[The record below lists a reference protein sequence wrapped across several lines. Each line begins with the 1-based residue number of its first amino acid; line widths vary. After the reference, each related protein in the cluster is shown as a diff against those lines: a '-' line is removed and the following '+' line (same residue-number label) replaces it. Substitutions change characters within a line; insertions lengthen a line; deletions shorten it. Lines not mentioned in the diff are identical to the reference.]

1 MDIRDYSLEKAKLV
15 FNEVCKTVIGK
26 DEIVL
31 KILMAILS
39 NGHVLV
45 EDIPGVGKT
54 TMAISFANALGLK
67 CNRVQF
73 TPDIM
78 PSDVTGFNM
87 YNKMTNKFEYKAGA
101 AMCNIMLADEINRT
115 SPKTQSA
122 LLQVMEERCVT
133 VDGVTYELPDP
144 FIVIATQNPYG
155 SVGTQRLPESQ
166 MDRFAICLSLGY
178 PTVEDEIAIL
188 KGKQQHN
195 NERVI
200 SKRVLQDGD
209 LEQLRQVVQ
218 DIYVDDSIYEY
229 VARIA
234 KATRESNDIIQ
245 GISPRGSI
253 SIIAMAKA
261 EAFLRGNQYVL
272 PADIQYVL
280 KDTIAHRMV
289 FERSLSKDSLSEE
302 KIISGIIKKV
312 AVPQM
317 SKRVNYS

>member
-1 MDIRDYSLEKAKLV
+1 MDIEDKSIQKAKLV
-15 FNEVCKTVIGK
+15 FQEVCKTVIGK
-26 DEIVL
+26 DEIIL
-31 KILMAILS
+31 KILMAILA

-54 TMAISFANALGLK
+54 TMALSFANALGLK

-73 TPDIM
+73 TPDVM

-87 YNKMTNKFEYKAGA
+87 YNKMTNQFEYKPGA
-101 AMCNIMLADEINRT
+101 VMCNIMLADEINRT

-144 FIVIATQNPYG
+144 FIVMATQNPFG
-155 SVGTQRLPESQ
+155 SVGTQKLPESQ
-166 MDRFAICLSLGY
+166 MDRFMVCLSLGY
-178 PTVEDEIAIL
+178 PTVEDEINIL
-188 KGKQQHN
+188 RGKQRN
-195 NERVI
+195 NN
-200 SKRVLQDGD
+200 KRVLSKQVLMPGE
-209 LEQLRQVVQ
+209 LEQIRQAVSEV
-218 DIYVDDSIYEY
+218 YVDDSILEY

-234 KATRESNDIIQ
+234 KATRESDDILQ

-253 SIIAMAKA
+253 AVIAMAKA
-261 EAFLRGNQYVL
+261 EAFLRGNRYVL

-289 FERSLSKDSLSEE
+289 FDHSLRKSNLSED
-302 KIISGIIKKV
+302 KVIAGIVRKV
-312 AVPQM
+312 PVPQM
-317 SKRVNYS
+317 SKKERAV

>member
-1 MDIRDYSLEKAKLV
+1 MDIEDNSMQKAKLV
-15 FNEVCKTVIGK
+15 FQEVCKTVVGK

-31 KILMAILS
+31 KILMAILA

-54 TMAISFANALGLK
+54 TMALSFANALGLN

-73 TPDIM
+73 TPDVM

-87 YNKMTNKFEYKAGA
+87 YNKMTNKFEYKPGA
-101 AMCNIMLADEINRT
+101 VMCNIMLADEINRT

-133 VDGVTYELPDP
+133 VDGATYELPDP
-144 FIVIATQNPYG
+144 FIVMATQNPFG

-166 MDRFAICLSLGY
+166 MDRFMVCLSLGY
-178 PTVEDEIAIL
+178 PTIEDEIAIL
-188 KGKQQHN
+188 RGKQLN
-195 NERVI
+195 NNKRI
-200 SKRVLQDGD
+200 LSKKVLMPGE
-209 LEQLRQVVQ
+209 LEKMRRTVSDV
-218 DIYVDDSIYEY
+218 YVDDSIFEY

-234 KATRESNDIIQ
+234 KATRESEDILQ

-253 SIIAMAKA
+253 AVIAMAKA
-261 EAFLRGNQYVL
+261 EAFLRGNSYVL

-289 FERSLSKDSLSEE
+289 FDHSLRKSSLSEE
-302 KIISGIIKKV
+302 KVIAGIVRKV
-312 AVPQM
+312 PVPQIA
-317 SKRVNYS
+317 KKEKAV

>member
-1 MDIRDYSLEKAKLV
+1 MSIEDKSLEKAKLV
-15 FNEVCKTVIGK
+15 FREVCKTVIGK

-31 KILMAILS
+31 KILMAILAD
-39 NGHVLV
+39 GHVLV

-54 TMAISFANALGLK
+54 TMALSFANALGLK

-73 TPDIM
+73 TPDVM

-87 YNKMTNKFEYKAGA
+87 YNKLTNRFEYKPGA
-101 AMCNIMLADEINRT
+101 VMCNIMLADEVNRT

-133 VDGVTYELPDP
+133 VDGTTYTLPDP
-144 FIVIATQNPYG
+144 FIVMATQNPFG

-166 MDRFAICLSLGY
+166 MDRFMICLSLGY
-178 PTVEDEIAIL
+178 PSVQDEINIL
-188 KGKQQHN
+188 KGKQRNHN
-195 NERVI
+195 A
-200 SKRVLQDGD
+200 RVLSKQVLAEGE
-209 LEQLRQVVQ
+209 LAQIRQAVSEV
-218 DIYVDDSIYEY
+218 YVDDSIFDY

-234 KATRESNDIIQ
+234 KATRESEDILQ

-253 SIIAMAKA
+253 AVIAMAKA

-289 FERSLSKDSLSEE
+289 FDHSLRKGSLSEE
-302 KIISGIIKKV
+302 KVIAGIVKRV
-312 AVPQM
+312 AVPQI
-317 SKRVNYS
+317 SKKDRV

>member
-1 MDIRDYSLEKAKLV
+1 MSIEDKSLEKAKLV
-15 FNEVCKTVIGK
+15 FREVCKTVIGK

-31 KILMAILS
+31 KILMAILAD
-39 NGHVLV
+39 GHVLV

-54 TMAISFANALGLK
+54 TMALSFANALGLK

-73 TPDIM
+73 TPDVM

-87 YNKMTNKFEYKAGA
+87 YNKLTNRFEYKPGA
-101 AMCNIMLADEINRT
+101 VMCNIMLADEINRT

-133 VDGVTYELPDP
+133 VDGTTYTLPDP
-144 FIVIATQNPYG
+144 FIVMATQNPFG

-166 MDRFAICLSLGY
+166 MDRFMICLSLGY
-178 PTVEDEIAIL
+178 PSVQDEINIL
-188 KGKQQHN
+188 KGKQRNHN
-195 NERVI
+195 A
-200 SKRVLQDGD
+200 RVLSKQVLAEGE
-209 LEQLRQVVQ
+209 LAQIRQAVSEV
-218 DIYVDDSIYEY
+218 YVDDSIFDY

-234 KATRESNDIIQ
+234 KATRESEDILQ

-253 SIIAMAKA
+253 AVIAMAKA

-289 FERSLSKDSLSEE
+289 FDHSLRKGSLSEE
-302 KIISGIIKKV
+302 KVIAGIVKGV
-312 AVPQM
+312 AVPQI
-317 SKRVNYS
+317 SKKDRV

>member
-1 MDIRDYSLEKAKLV
+1 MSIEDKSLEKAKLV
-15 FNEVCKTVIGK
+15 FREVCKTVIGK

-31 KILMAILS
+31 KILMAILAD
-39 NGHVLV
+39 GHVLV

-54 TMAISFANALGLK
+54 TMALSFANALGLK

-73 TPDIM
+73 TPDVM

-87 YNKMTNKFEYKAGA
+87 YNKLTNRFEYKPGA
-101 AMCNIMLADEINRT
+101 VMCNIMLADEINRT

-133 VDGVTYELPDP
+133 VDGTTYTLPDP
-144 FIVIATQNPYG
+144 FIVMATQNPFG

-166 MDRFAICLSLGY
+166 MDRFMICLSLGY
-178 PTVEDEIAIL
+178 PSVQDEINIL
-188 KGKQQHN
+188 KGKQRNHN
-195 NERVI
+195 A
-200 SKRVLQDGD
+200 RVLSKQVLAEGE
-209 LEQLRQVVQ
+209 LAQIRQAVSEV
-218 DIYVDDSIYEY
+218 YVDDSIFDY

-234 KATRESNDIIQ
+234 KATRESEDILQ

-253 SIIAMAKA
+253 AVIAMAKA

-289 FERSLSKDSLSEE
+289 FDHSLRKGSLSEE
-302 KIISGIIKKV
+302 KVIAGIVKRV
-312 AVPQM
+312 AVPQI
-317 SKRVNYS
+317 SKKDRV